1 MGRGNAFQA
10 DSIIAVLRTELRE
23 RPVRL
28 VLILLL
34 FLAVAAF
41 IPFAEV
47 HGVEQTV
54 FPVAKGTGQK
64 AVAPIPSAEQ
74 VGYCV
79 AGEAESGPANALL
92 LISLILN
99 QTEAHR

>member
-10 DSIIAVLRTELRE
+10 DSIIAVLRAELRE

-28 VLILLL
+28 GLTLFL

-54 FPVAKGTGQK
+54 VPVVRGTGHEE
-64 AVAPIPSAEQ
+64 VVPIPSAEQ

-79 AGEAESGPANALL
+79 SGDAESRPASALMPV
-92 LISLILN
+92 SLILN
-99 QTEAHR
+99 QTDAHR

>member
-1 MGRGNAFQA
+1 MGKGDAFQA
-10 DSIIAVLRTELRE
+10 DSIIAVLRDELRE

-28 VLILLL
+28 LLILLL
-34 FLAVAAF
+34 FLAVSVF

-54 FPVAKGTGQK
+54 VLVAKGTGHE
-64 AVAPIPSAEQ
+64 AVVPIPGGAQ

-79 AGEAESGPANALL
+79 AGNAESRPASALTP
-92 LISLILN
+92 IS
-99 QTEAHR
+99 